1 MIQSMTAFG
10 YYSKSIKDILLE
22 IEIRSLNSK
31 FFDFNYK
38 GPSYLYVYEKETRNI
53 IKKKLSRGKIDLI
66 IKINYNN
73 NDKIKHLDKKK
84 FVSLFNE
91 IKGLSKNLPNIN
103 ETTLFNNTLMLNK
116 EFMNSKTEVVGRKI
130 IIDSVKNAL
139 SQCVNFR
146 IEEGKVIYKDL
157 KKNIDLIISDLDRII
172 RIDKKRKSNKKNNI
186 IKQISRI
193 KNIKTDK
200 NRIEQELFY
209 FLDKID
215 INEEIIRLNKHLKLF
230 MKTVN
235 LSSSNG
241 KKLNFI
247 CQEIGREIN
256 TIGSKCGEFNI
267 QKAVINMKNNLEKI
281 KEEIYNIV

>member
-1 MIQSMTAFG
+1 MTAFG

-130 IIDSVKNAL
+130 IIDSVKKAL

-193 KNIKTDK
+193 KKIKIDK

>member
-116 EFMNSKTEVVGRKI
+116 EFMNSKTEIVGKKI
-130 IIDSVKNAL
+130 IIDSVKKAL
-139 SQCVNFR
+139 NQCVNFR
-146 IEEGKVIYKDL
+146 IEEGKSIYKDL
-157 KKNIDLIISDLDRII
+157 KKNIDLIINDLNKIVRV
-172 RIDKKRKSNKKNNI
+172 DKKRKSNKKNTI
-186 IKQISRI
+186 LKQISTI
-193 KNIKTDK
+193 KNTKIDK

>member
-1 MIQSMTAFG
+1 MTAFG

-130 IIDSVKNAL
+130 IIDSVKKAL

-193 KNIKTDK
+193 KNIKIDK

-230 MKTVN
+230 MKTLN
-235 LSSSNG
+235 LSNSNG

>member
-1 MIQSMTAFG
+1 MTAFG
-10 YYSKSIKDILLE
+10 YYSKSLKDILLE

-130 IIDSVKNAL
+130 IIDSVKKAL

-193 KNIKTDK
+193 KNIKIDK

>member
-10 YYSKSIKDILLE
+10 YYSKSLKDILLE

-38 GPSYLYVYEKETRNI
+38 GPSYLYVYEKEIRNV
-53 IKKKLSRGKIDLI
+53 IKKKLFRGKTDLV

-73 NDKIKHLDKKK
+73 NYKINHLDKKK
-84 FVSLFNE
+84 FASLFNE

-116 EFMNSKTEVVGRKI
+116 EFMNSKTEIVGKKI
-130 IIDSVKNAL
+130 IIDSVKKAL
-139 SQCVNFR
+139 NQCVNFR
-146 IEEGKVIYKDL
+146 IEEGKSIYKDL
-157 KKNIDLIISDLDRII
+157 KKKIDLIINDLNKIVRV
-172 RIDKKRKSNKKNNI
+172 DKKRKSNKKNTI
-186 IKQISRI
+186 LKQISTI
-193 KNIKTDK
+193 KNTKIDK

-230 MKTVN
+230 MKTLN
-235 LSSSNG
+235 LSNSNG

>member
-1 MIQSMTAFG
+1 MTAFG

-91 IKGLSKNLPNIN
+91 IKKLSKNLPNIN

-157 KKNIDLIISDLDRII
+157 KKNITLIISDLDRII

-193 KNIKTDK
+193 KNIKIDK

>member
-130 IIDSVKNAL
+130 IIDSVKKAL

-157 KKNIDLIISDLDRII
+157 KKNIALIISDLDRII

-193 KNIKTDK
+193 KNIKIDK

-230 MKTVN
+230 MKTLN
-235 LSSSNG
+235 LSKSNG

>member
-1 MIQSMTAFG
+1 MTAFG

-91 IKGLSKNLPNIN
+91 IKGVSKNLPNIN

-193 KNIKTDK
+193 KKIKIDK

-267 QKAVINMKNNLEKI
+267 KKAVINMKNNLEKI

>member
-1 MIQSMTAFG
+1 MTAFG
-10 YYSKSIKDILLE
+10 YYSKSLKDILLE

-38 GPSYLYVYEKETRNI
+38 GPSYLYVYEKEIRNV
-53 IKKKLSRGKIDLI
+53 IKKKLFRGKTDLV

-73 NDKIKHLDKKK
+73 NYKINHLDKKK
-84 FVSLFNE
+84 FASLFNE

-116 EFMNSKTEVVGRKI
+116 EFMNSKTEIVGKKI
-130 IIDSVKNAL
+130 IIDSVKKAL
-139 SQCVNFR
+139 NQCVNFR
-146 IEEGKVIYKDL
+146 IEEGKSIYKDL
-157 KKNIDLIISDLDRII
+157 KKNIDLIINDLNKIVRV
-172 RIDKKRKSNKKNNI
+172 DKKRKSNKKNTI
-186 IKQISRI
+186 LKQISKI
-193 KNIKTDK
+193 KNTKIDK

-230 MKTVN
+230 MKTLN
-235 LSSSNG
+235 LSNSNG

>member
-1 MIQSMTAFG
+1 MTAFG

-193 KNIKTDK
+193 KNIKIDK

-256 TIGSKCGEFNI
+256 TIGSKCGEFSI

>member
-1 MIQSMTAFG
+1 MA
-10 YYSKSIKDILLE
+10 DCL
-22 IEIRSLNSK
+22 
-31 FFDFNYK
+31 
-38 GPSYLYVYEKETRNI
+38 PSE
-53 IKKKLSRGKIDLI
+53 
-66 IKINYNN
+66 
-73 NDKIKHLDKKK
+73 HLDKKK
-84 FVSLFNE
+84 FASLFNE

-116 EFMNSKTEVVGRKI
+116 EFMNSKTEIVGKKI
-130 IIDSVKNAL
+130 IIDSVKKAL
-139 SQCVNFR
+139 NQCVNFR
-146 IEEGKVIYKDL
+146 IEEGKSIYKDL
-157 KKNIDLIISDLDRII
+157 KKNIDLIINDLNKIVRV
-172 RIDKKRKSNKKNNI
+172 DKKRKSNKKNTI
-186 IKQISRI
+186 LKQISKI
-193 KNIKTDK
+193 KNTKIDK

-209 FLDKID
+209 LLDKID

-230 MKTVN
+230 MKTLN
-235 LSSSNG
+235 LSNSNG

>member
-1 MIQSMTAFG
+1 MTAFG

-130 IIDSVKNAL
+130 IIDSVKKAL

-157 KKNIDLIISDLDRII
+157 KKNIALIISDLDRII

-186 IKQISRI
+186 IKQVSRI
-193 KNIKTDK
+193 KNIKIDK

>member
-1 MIQSMTAFG
+1 MTAFG

-130 IIDSVKNAL
+130 IIDSVKKAL

-193 KNIKTDK
+193 KNIKIDK

>member
-1 MIQSMTAFG
+1 MTAFG
-10 YYSKSIKDILLE
+10 YYSKSLKDILLE

-38 GPSYLYVYEKETRNI
+38 GPSYLYVYEKEIRNV
-53 IKKKLSRGKIDLI
+53 IKKKLFRGKTDLV

-73 NDKIKHLDKKK
+73 NYKINHLDKNK
-84 FVSLFNE
+84 FASLFNE

-116 EFMNSKTEVVGRKI
+116 EFMNSKTEIVGKKI
-130 IIDSVKNAL
+130 IIDSVKKAL
-139 SQCVNFR
+139 NQCVNFR
-146 IEEGKVIYKDL
+146 IEEGKSIYKDL
-157 KKNIDLIISDLDRII
+157 KKNIDLIINDLNKIVRV
-172 RIDKKRKSNKKNNI
+172 DKKRKSNKKNTI
-186 IKQISRI
+186 LKQISTI
-193 KNIKTDK
+193 KNTKIDK

-230 MKTVN
+230 MKTLN
-235 LSSSNG
+235 LSNSNG

>member
-1 MIQSMTAFG
+1 MTAFG
-10 YYSKSIKDILLE
+10 YYSKSLKDIILE

-38 GPSYLYVYEKETRNI
+38 GPSYLYIYEKEIRNV
-53 IKKKLSRGKIDLI
+53 IKKKLFRGKTDLV

-73 NDKIKHLDKKK
+73 NYKINHLDKKK
-84 FVSLFNE
+84 FASLFNE

-116 EFMNSKTEVVGRKI
+116 EFMNSKTEIVGKKI
-130 IIDSVKNAL
+130 IIDSVKKAL
-139 SQCVNFR
+139 NQCVNFR
-146 IEEGKVIYKDL
+146 IEEGKSIYKDL
-157 KKNIDLIISDLDRII
+157 KKNIDLIINDLNKIVRV
-172 RIDKKRKSNKKNNI
+172 DKKRKSNKKNTI
-186 IKQISRI
+186 LKQISTI
-193 KNIKTDK
+193 KNTKIDK

-230 MKTVN
+230 MKTLN
-235 LSSSNG
+235 LQNSNG

>member
-130 IIDSVKNAL
+130 IIDSVKKAL

-193 KNIKTDK
+193 KNIKIDK
-200 NRIEQELFY
+200 IRIEQELFY

>member
-1 MIQSMTAFG
+1 MTSFG
-10 YYSKSIKDILLE
+10 YYSKSLKEMLLE

-38 GPSYLYVYEKETRNI
+38 GPSYLYVYEKEIRNV
-53 IKKKLSRGKIDLI
+53 IKKKLFRGKTDLV

-73 NDKIKHLDKKK
+73 NYKINHLDKKK
-84 FVSLFNE
+84 FASLFNE

-116 EFMNSKTEVVGRKI
+116 EFMNSKTEIVGKKI
-130 IIDSVKNAL
+130 IIDSVKKAL
-139 SQCVNFR
+139 NQCINFR
-146 IEEGKVIYKDL
+146 IEEGKSIYKDL
-157 KKNIDLIISDLDRII
+157 KKNIDLIINDLNKIVRV
-172 RIDKKRKSNKKNNI
+172 DKKRKSNKKNTI
-186 IKQISRI
+186 LKQISTI
-193 KNIKTDK
+193 KNTKIDK

-230 MKTVN
+230 MKTLN
-235 LSSSNG
+235 LSNSNG

>member
-130 IIDSVKNAL
+130 IIDSVKKAL

-157 KKNIDLIISDLDRII
+157 KKNINLIISDLDRII

-193 KNIKTDK
+193 KNIKIDK

>member
-1 MIQSMTAFG
+1 MTAFG

-186 IKQISRI
+186 IKQVSRI
-193 KNIKTDK
+193 KNIKIDK

>member
-73 NDKIKHLDKKK
+73 NDKIKNLDKKK

-130 IIDSVKNAL
+130 IIDSVKKAL

-193 KNIKTDK
+193 KNIKIDK

-256 TIGSKCGEFNI
+256 TIGSKCGEFNT

>member
-1 MIQSMTAFG
+1 MTAFG

-130 IIDSVKNAL
+130 IIDSVKKAL

-186 IKQISRI
+186 IKQVSRI
-193 KNIKTDK
+193 KNIKIDK

>member
-1 MIQSMTAFG
+1 MTAFG

-130 IIDSVKNAL
+130 IIDSVKKAL

-157 KKNIDLIISDLDRII
+157 KKNIALIISDLDRII

-193 KNIKTDK
+193 KNIKIDK

-230 MKTVN
+230 MKTLN
-235 LSSSNG
+235 LSNSNG

>member
-1 MIQSMTAFG
+1 MTAFG
-10 YYSKSIKDILLE
+10 YYSKSLKDILLE

-38 GPSYLYVYEKETRNI
+38 GPSYLYVYEKEIRNV
-53 IKKKLSRGKIDLI
+53 IKKKLFRGKTDLV

-73 NDKIKHLDKKK
+73 NYKINHLDKKK
-84 FVSLFNE
+84 FASLFNE

-116 EFMNSKTEVVGRKI
+116 EFMNSKTEIVGKKI
-130 IIDSVKNAL
+130 IIDSVKKAL
-139 SQCVNFR
+139 NQCVNFR
-146 IEEGKVIYKDL
+146 IEEGKSIYKDL
-157 KKNIDLIISDLDRII
+157 KKKIDLIINDLNKIVRV
-172 RIDKKRKSNKKNNI
+172 DKKRKSNKKNTI
-186 IKQISRI
+186 LKQISRI
-193 KNIKTDK
+193 KNTKIDK

-230 MKTVN
+230 MKTLN
-235 LSSSNG
+235 LSNSNG

>member
-10 YYSKSIKDILLE
+10 YYSKSLKDILLE

-38 GPSYLYVYEKETRNI
+38 GPSYLYVYEKEIRNV
-53 IKKKLSRGKIDLI
+53 IKKKLFRGKTDLV

-73 NDKIKHLDKKK
+73 NYKINHLDKKK
-84 FVSLFNE
+84 FASLFNE

-116 EFMNSKTEVVGRKI
+116 EFMNSKTEIVGKKI
-130 IIDSVKNAL
+130 IIDSVKKAL
-139 SQCVNFR
+139 NQCVNFR
-146 IEEGKVIYKDL
+146 IEEGKSIYKDL
-157 KKNIDLIISDLDRII
+157 KKNIDLIINDLNKIVRV
-172 RIDKKRKSNKKNNI
+172 DKKRKSNKKNTI
-186 IKQISRI
+186 LKQISTI
-193 KNIKTDK
+193 KNTKIDK

-230 MKTVN
+230 MKTLN
-235 LSSSNG
+235 LSNSNG

>member
-1 MIQSMTAFG
+1 MTAFG
-10 YYSKSIKDILLE
+10 YYTKSLKDILLE

-38 GPSYLYVYEKETRNI
+38 GPSYLYVYEKEIRNV
-53 IKKKLSRGKIDLI
+53 IKKKLFRGKTDLV

-73 NDKIKHLDKKK
+73 NYKINHLDKKK
-84 FVSLFNE
+84 FASLFNE

-116 EFMNSKTEVVGRKI
+116 EFMNSKTEIVGKKI
-130 IIDSVKNAL
+130 IIDSVKKAL
-139 SQCVNFR
+139 NQCVNFR
-146 IEEGKVIYKDL
+146 IEEGKSIYKDL
-157 KKNIDLIISDLDRII
+157 KKNIDLIINDLNKIVRV
-172 RIDKKRKSNKKNNI
+172 DKKRKSNKKNTI
-186 IKQISRI
+186 LKQISTI
-193 KNIKTDK
+193 QNTKIDK

-230 MKTVN
+230 MKTLN
-235 LSSSNG
+235 LSNSNG

>member
-10 YYSKSIKDILLE
+10 YYTKSLKDILLE

-38 GPSYLYVYEKETRNI
+38 GPSYLYVYEKEIRNV
-53 IKKKLSRGKIDLI
+53 IKKKLFRGKTDLV

-73 NDKIKHLDKKK
+73 NYKINHLDKNK
-84 FVSLFNE
+84 FASLFNE

-116 EFMNSKTEVVGRKI
+116 EFMNSKTEIVGKKI
-130 IIDSVKNAL
+130 IIDSVKKAL
-139 SQCVNFR
+139 NQCVNFR
-146 IEEGKVIYKDL
+146 IEEGKSIYKDL
-157 KKNIDLIISDLDRII
+157 KKNIDLIINDLNKIVRV
-172 RIDKKRKSNKKNNI
+172 DKKRKSNKKNTI
-186 IKQISRI
+186 LKQISTI
-193 KNIKTDK
+193 QNTKIDK

-230 MKTVN
+230 MKTLN
-235 LSSSNG
+235 LPNSNG

-256 TIGSKCGEFNI
+256 TIGSKCGEFSI

>member
-193 KNIKTDK
+193 KNIKIDK

>member
-38 GPSYLYVYEKETRNI
+38 GPSYLYVYEKEIRNV
-53 IKKKLSRGKIDLI
+53 IKKKLFRGKTDLV

-73 NDKIKHLDKKK
+73 NYKINHLDKKK
-84 FVSLFNE
+84 FASLFNE

-116 EFMNSKTEVVGRKI
+116 EFMNSKTEIVGKKI
-130 IIDSVKNAL
+130 IIDSVKKAL
-139 SQCVNFR
+139 NQCVNFR
-146 IEEGKVIYKDL
+146 IEEGKSIYKDL
-157 KKNIDLIISDLDRII
+157 KKNIDLIINDLNKIVRV
-172 RIDKKRKSNKKNNI
+172 DKKRKSNKKNTI
-186 IKQISRI
+186 LKQISTI
-193 KNIKTDK
+193 QNTKIDK

-230 MKTVN
+230 MKTLN
-235 LSSSNG
+235 LSNSNG

>member
-1 MIQSMTAFG
+1 MTAFG

-130 IIDSVKNAL
+130 IIDSVKKAL

-193 KNIKTDK
+193 KNIKIDK

-256 TIGSKCGEFNI
+256 TIGSKCGEFNT

>member
-1 MIQSMTAFG
+1 MTAFG
-10 YYSKSIKDILLE
+10 YYSKSLKDILLE

-38 GPSYLYVYEKETRNI
+38 GPSYLYVYEKEIRNV
-53 IKKKLSRGKIDLI
+53 IKKKLFRGKTDLV

-73 NDKIKHLDKKK
+73 NYKINHLDKKK
-84 FVSLFNE
+84 FASLFNE

-116 EFMNSKTEVVGRKI
+116 EFMNSKTEIVGKKI
-130 IIDSVKNAL
+130 IIDSVKKAL
-139 SQCVNFR
+139 NQCVNFR
-146 IEEGKVIYKDL
+146 IEEGKSIYKDL
-157 KKNIDLIISDLDRII
+157 KKNIDLIINDLNKIVRV
-172 RIDKKRKSNKKNNI
+172 DKKRKSNKKNTI
-186 IKQISRI
+186 LKQISTI
-193 KNIKTDK
+193 KNTKIDK

-230 MKTVN
+230 MKTLN
-235 LSSSNG
+235 LSNSNG

>member
-1 MIQSMTAFG
+1 MTAFG
-10 YYSKSIKDILLE
+10 YYTKSLKDILLE

-38 GPSYLYVYEKETRNI
+38 GPSYLYVYEKEIRNV
-53 IKKKLSRGKIDLI
+53 IKKKLFRGKTDLV

-73 NDKIKHLDKKK
+73 NYKINHLDKKK
-84 FVSLFNE
+84 FASLFNE

-116 EFMNSKTEVVGRKI
+116 EFMNSKTEIVGKKI
-130 IIDSVKNAL
+130 IIDSVKKAL
-139 SQCVNFR
+139 NQCVNFR
-146 IEEGKVIYKDL
+146 IEEGKSIYKDL
-157 KKNIDLIISDLDRII
+157 KKNIDLIINDLNKIVRV
-172 RIDKKRKSNKKNNI
+172 DKKRKSNKKNTI
-186 IKQISRI
+186 LKQISTI
-193 KNIKTDK
+193 KNTKIDK

-230 MKTVN
+230 MKTLN
-235 LSSSNG
+235 LSNSNG

>member
-1 MIQSMTAFG
+1 MTAFG
-10 YYSKSIKDILLE
+10 YYSKSLKEILLE

-193 KNIKTDK
+193 KNIKIDK

-230 MKTVN
+230 MKTLN
-235 LSSSNG
+235 LPNSNG

-256 TIGSKCGEFNI
+256 TIGSKCGEFNT

>member
-10 YYSKSIKDILLE
+10 YYSKSLKDILLE

-38 GPSYLYVYEKETRNI
+38 GPSYLYVYEKEIRNV
-53 IKKKLSRGKIDLI
+53 IKKKLFRGKTDLV

-73 NDKIKHLDKKK
+73 NYKINHLDKKK
-84 FVSLFNE
+84 FASLFNE

-116 EFMNSKTEVVGRKI
+116 EFMNSKTEIVGKKI
-130 IIDSVKNAL
+130 IIDSVKKAL
-139 SQCVNFR
+139 NQCVNFR
-146 IEEGKVIYKDL
+146 IEEGKSIYKDL
-157 KKNIDLIISDLDRII
+157 KKNIDLIINDLNKIVRV
-172 RIDKKRKSNKKNNI
+172 DKKRKSNKKNTI
-186 IKQISRI
+186 LKQISRI
-193 KNIKTDK
+193 KNTKIDK

-230 MKTVN
+230 MKTLN
-235 LSSSNG
+235 LSNSNG

>member
-157 KKNIDLIISDLDRII
+157 KKNIALIISDLDRII

-193 KNIKTDK
+193 KNIKIDK

>member
-1 MIQSMTAFG
+1 MTAFG

-193 KNIKTDK
+193 KNIKIDK

-281 KEEIYNIV
+281 KEDIYNIV

>member
-1 MIQSMTAFG
+1 MTAFG

-38 GPSYLYVYEKETRNI
+38 GPSYLYVYEKEIRNV
-53 IKKKLSRGKIDLI
+53 IKKKLFRGKTDLV

-73 NDKIKHLDKKK
+73 NYKINHLDKKK
-84 FVSLFNE
+84 FASLFNE

-186 IKQISRI
+186 IKQVSRI
-193 KNIKTDK
+193 KNIKIDK

>member
-1 MIQSMTAFG
+1 MTAFG

-116 EFMNSKTEVVGRKI
+116 EFMNSKTEIVGKKI
-130 IIDSVKNAL
+130 IIDSVKKAL
-139 SQCVNFR
+139 NQCVNFR
-146 IEEGKVIYKDL
+146 IEEGKSIYKDL
-157 KKNIDLIISDLDRII
+157 KKKIDLIINDLNKIVRV
-172 RIDKKRKSNKKNNI
+172 DKKRKSNKKNTI
-186 IKQISRI
+186 LKQISRI
-193 KNIKTDK
+193 KNTKIDK

>member
-38 GPSYLYVYEKETRNI
+38 GPSYLYVYEKEIRNV
-53 IKKKLSRGKIDLI
+53 IKKKLFRGKTDLV

-116 EFMNSKTEVVGRKI
+116 EFMNSKTEIVGKKI
-130 IIDSVKNAL
+130 IIDSVKKAL

-157 KKNIDLIISDLDRII
+157 KKNIALIISDLDRII

-193 KNIKTDK
+193 KNIKIDK